1 MKSFEIILSFL
12 KNERS
17 FYSFY
22 QQQTPTQKIFKE
34 TLVRFSSK
42 HEKFIKRI

>member
-1 MKSFEIILSFL
+1 MKSFLSFL

-17 FYSFY
+17 FY
-22 QQQTPTQKIFKE
+22 QQQTPPQKIFKE
-34 TLVRFSSK
+34 TSVRFSSK